1 MSVRTVNQ
9 TTGELDSVV
18 AGSTLYADAP
28 VGSIQ
33 AYGGATAPFG
43 WLLCQGQAVSRATYA
58 ELFGVIG
65 TSFGAGDGSTT
76 FNVPD
81 LRETVPVGSDTR
93 GSGVS
98 AHDTYTVGQFKDD
111 QMQNAEG
118 HFTAYSYS
126 NGLAG
131 GAFSSNIDNPDVLM
145 GGTTPTLNFD
155 DFSFNLS
162 NVARTGTT
170 THGKQLGVNFIIKAT
185 TISLPSDFEAAVDEK
200 IDDALERKYVV
211 AAGTYASGLLLEK
224 SGHVVCAE
232 FDGLSAAAIIEGT
245 IPEGYRPVR
254 NVLTMGVIVAD
265 GKSYSCWVWFFTNG
279 TIAGAYAPENA
290 SPVEFTSARTSWSV
304 HGSASWIV
312 P

>member
-1 MSVRTVNQ
+1 
-9 TTGELDSVV
+9 
-18 AGSTLYADAP
+18 
-28 VGSIQ
+28 
-33 AYGGATAPFG
+33 
-43 WLLCQGQAVSRATYA
+43 
-58 ELFGVIG
+58 VIG
-65 TSFGAGDGSTT
+65 TSFGVGDGSTT

-81 LRETVPVGSDTR
+81 LRESVPVGSGTR
-93 GSGVS
+93 DSGVS
-98 AHDTYTVGQFKDD
+98 AHDTYAVGQFKDD

-126 NGLAG
+126 DGLAG

-170 THGKQLGVNFIIKAT
+170 THGKQLGVNYIIKAT

-200 IDDALERKYVV
+200 IDDALERTSVV
-211 AAGTYASGLLLEK
+211 IAGNDVTGLLLEK

-232 FDGLSAAAIIEGT
+232 YNGINAATIITGT
-245 IPEGYRPVR
+245 IPEAYRPSR
-254 NVLTMGVIVAD
+254 NVLSTGILISD
-265 GKSYSCWVWFFTNG
+265 NKSYVCWVWFCSNG
-279 TIAGAYAPENA
+279 TINGSYAPFNGT
-290 SPVEFTSARTSWSV
+290 PVSFDSTSTSWSV
-304 HGSASWIV
+304 HGCASWIV

>member
-1 MSVRTVNQ
+1 MGLYENKNNQ
-9 TTGELDSVV
+9 LNLL
-18 AGSTLYADAP
+18 AGGTLYADAP

-43 WLLCQGQAVSRATYA
+43 WLLCQGQAISRATYA

-65 TSFGAGDGSTT
+65 TSFGVGDGSTT

-81 LRETVPVGSDTR
+81 LRESVPVGSGTR

-98 AHDTYTVGQFKDD
+98 AHDTYAVGQFKDD

-126 NGLAG
+126 DGLAG

-185 TISLPSDFEAAVDEK
+185 TIALPSDFE
-200 IDDALERKYVV
+200 DAFKRESIVV
-211 AAGTYASGLLLEK
+211 AGTGSNGVLFER
-224 SGHVVCAE
+224 SNNVVCVQLNGIDAPT
-232 FDGLSAAAIIEGT
+232 LIAAAI
-245 IPEGYRPVR
+245 PEKFRPKR
-254 NVLTMGVIVAD
+254 QVLTTGTLVHT
-265 GKSYSCWVWFFTNG
+265 GLSYGYVCYIWFYPSG
-279 TIAGAYAPENA
+279 AISGAYNKIEAKGESFSTQSDWA
-290 SPVEFTSARTSWSV
+290 IFGSTSW
-304 HGSASWIV
+304 II
-312 P
+312 